1 MKEFMYVVYS
11 KDNKDVLGIY
21 RDKELAIQDCAKDF
35 MKEYPD
41 TYWTFERNEYLL
53 EGRTEIKIY
62 EYEYAKEYTIYK
74 RYVR

>member
-21 RDKELAIQDCAKDF
+21 RDKELAIQDCAKEY

-41 TYWTFERNEYLL
+41 TYWCLEQNEYLL

-62 EYEYAKEYTIYK
+62 EHEYAKEYIIYK